1 MKPLSPRTRRLYL
14 YVLSALFLISV
25 PAALLYS
32 SGYRYKAGFGLVRTG
47 GIFLSIPYSD
57 ATVSLN
63 GKEAGTTGFLT
74 RRFYIDDLA
83 PSTYAIH
90 VEREGSNPWYR
101 ALVVE
106 PSIVT

>member
-47 GIFLSIPYSD
+47 GIFLSIPYSV
-57 ATVSLN
+57 ATVSL
-63 GKEAGTTGFLT
+63 KRRDAGTTGFLS
-74 RRFYIDDLA
+74 RIFYTDDLA
-83 PSTYAIH
+83 PSPYGMH
-90 VEREGSNPWYR
+90 VERDGSNPWYR
-101 ALVVE
+101 AL
-106 PSIVT
+106 